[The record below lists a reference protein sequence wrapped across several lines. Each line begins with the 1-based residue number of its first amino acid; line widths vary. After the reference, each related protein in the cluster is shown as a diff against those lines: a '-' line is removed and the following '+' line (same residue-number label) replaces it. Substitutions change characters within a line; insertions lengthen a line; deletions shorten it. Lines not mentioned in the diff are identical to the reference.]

1 MSGSFK
7 FVALASLVLFAAACA
22 REPEPVV
29 VQPPPVAPEPVYN
42 KY

>member
-1 MSGSFK
+1 MSDRIK
-7 FVALASLVLFAAACA
+7 LVALAGVILFVAACA

>member
-1 MSGSFK
+1 MSDSIK
-7 FVALASLVLFAAACA
+7 LIVLLGLLGLSAACA

-29 VQPPPVAPEPVYN
+29 IQTPVAPEPVYN

>member
-1 MSGSFK
+1 MSNSIK
-7 FVALASLVLFAAACA
+7 FIVLAGLVAFVAACA

-42 KY
+42 KF

>member
-1 MSGSFK
+1 MSNSFK
-7 FVALASLVLFAAACA
+7 FVALASVVVFVAACA
-22 REPEPVV
+22 REPEPVA